1 MTEISRLP
9 RIVSTHALH
18 PAAASLIA
26 KDVELRICAALDPA
40 TLVGEVRDADIM
52 IVRAPL
58 PDAIFVEA
66 PRLRAAIRH
75 GAGLDMIPVER
86 ASQAG
91 VLVANVPGAN
101 ASTVAEHVFMTTLA
115 LLRKFRTVNR
125 ELRQAGWTTAREN
138 AYGLSDLGGRT
149 LAIVGMGNVG
159 QVVARIAHHGFGLKV
174 IANSRRRES
183 LPAGVDFAEIDD
195 LVARADVLVLCC
207 PLTPQTRG
215 LISRERIARMKP
227 GAVLINVAR
236 GPVVDEP
243 ALAQALKE
251 KRIAGA
257 ALDVF
262 EQQPLPADHPFMLLD
277 NVIVTP
283 HMAGI
288 TADSMARM
296 GIGAIEEANRVLAG
310 QMPLNLVNRDAV
322 DRYLERFPATH

>member
-1 MTEISRLP
+1 MP
-9 RIVSTHALH
+9 RIVSTHSLH
-18 PAAASLIA
+18 PAAARLLGG
-26 KDVELRICAALDPA
+26 DVELRICRALDPD
-40 TLVGEVRDADIM
+40 TLVGEVRDADIL

-58 PDAIFVEA
+58 PDDIFVDA

-101 ASTVAEHVFMTTLA
+101 AATVAEHVFMATLA
-115 LLRKFRTVNR
+115 LLRKFRTVDG
-125 ELRQAGWTTAREN
+125 ELRRSGWAAAREN
-138 AYGLSDLGGRT
+138 AYGLSDLGGKT

-159 QVVARIAHHGFGLKV
+159 QAVARIAQYGFGLHV

-183 LPAGVDFAEIDD
+183 LPEGVEFAEIDA
-195 LVARADVLVLCC
+195 LVGKADILVLCC

-227 GAVLINVAR
+227 GAVLVNVAR
-236 GPVVDEP
+236 GPVVDEQ
-243 ALAQALKE
+243 ALAQALQE
-251 KRIAGA
+251 NRIGGA

-262 EQQPLPADHPFMLLD
+262 SEQPLPADHPFMSLD

-283 HMAGI
+283 HMAGL

-296 GIGAIEEANRVLAG
+296 GIGAIEEANRVLSG
-310 QMPLNLVNRDAV
+310 QMPVNLINRDAV
-322 DRYLERFPATH
+322 DRYLGRFPGAF